1 MKGCYVGNGGGE
13 LVRAICFQ
21 TLQKRPT
28 TILRVRNRFLTS
40 IFKETQ
46 HFLFVPKL
54 MRNADL
60 FFNSTAARTSFIL
73 KKISCDQIIFCL
85 QKKKKKKKRFIEG
98 RLLTTV
104 TEFSL
109 MNKQC
114 TIHSR
119 VAGSSVGPKVHT
131 QMCIK

>member
-73 KKISCDQIIFCL
+73 KKKTDNCL
-85 QKKKKKKKRFIEG
+85 SPKKKKKKKKVYCRK
-98 RLLTTV
+98 TAH
-104 TEFSL
+104 
-109 MNKQC
+109 
-114 TIHSR
+114 HSNR
-119 VAGSSVGPKVHT
+119 V
-131 QMCIK
+131 